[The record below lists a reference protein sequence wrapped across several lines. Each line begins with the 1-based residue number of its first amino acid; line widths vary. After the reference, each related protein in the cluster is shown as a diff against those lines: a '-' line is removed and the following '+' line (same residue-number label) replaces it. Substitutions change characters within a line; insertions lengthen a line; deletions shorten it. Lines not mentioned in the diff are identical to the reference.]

1 MPIRPIGSLSK
12 SRRSG
17 FAACQIRSFHASR
30 SVSFEFS
37 TVLQP
42 VHHAL
47 QSAHA
52 YTGLPWYIMI
62 PLATVTLR
70 ATVTLPISILNR
82 KRAQKQASLQPLL
95 QAMTP
100 VLKAKLAASSAAQSG
115 KLTIEQINVIAMK
128 ERRKRRV
135 ALFKKFKCQSWKSI
149 IILPMIQI
157 PLWATMSLVI
167 RSMCGWQ
174 VMPGIPKESAFIHES
189 FLWLPNLTEADP
201 YGILPVCIGVFA
213 LANVEW
219 NALVAMNPT
228 AVAIRNRGKASVP
241 VIFSNISR
249 IATLLFMTA
258 SFQAPTAV
266 CLYWLSSNAFSLGQ
280 NLMLDRYLPIRYS
293 PQHSAVKSD
302 VIELQSNSACES
314 TEKLKEIL

>member
-1 MPIRPIGSLSK
+1 MPIRPVGFLLK
-12 SRRSG
+12 SRHAQYSTV
-17 FAACQIRSFHASR
+17 QVRSFHASR
-30 SVSFEFS
+30 SASFEFS

-52 YTGLPWYIMI
+52 YTGLPWYVMI
-62 PLATVTLR
+62 PLATLTLR

-115 KLTIEQINVIAMK
+115 KLSIEQINVIAMK

-149 IILPMIQI
+149 VILPMIQI

-174 VMPGIPKESAFIHES
+174 AMPGIPKESAFIHES

-228 AVAIRNRGKASVP
+228 AVAMRNRGKASAP

-258 SFQAPTAV
+258 SFQAPSAV
-266 CLYWLSSNAFSLGQ
+266 CLYWLSSNIFSLGQ
-280 NLMLDRYLPIRYS
+280 NLMLDRYLPIRYT
-293 PQHSAVKSD
+293 PQHSAIESDIVKMQNKTSPEI
-302 VIELQSNSACES
+302 V
-314 TEKLKEIL
+314 EKSHS